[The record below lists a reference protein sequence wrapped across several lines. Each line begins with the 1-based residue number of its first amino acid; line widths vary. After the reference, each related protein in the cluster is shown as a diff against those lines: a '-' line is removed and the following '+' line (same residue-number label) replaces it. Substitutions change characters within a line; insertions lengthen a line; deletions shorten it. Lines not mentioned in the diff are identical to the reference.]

1 VTFIVPCWWNDQP
14 NSTQA
19 AEFLAILKKQLKTH
33 LFHLTLSILLDL
45 YYSVKKKKK
54 KNLHVLLF
62 VLLLLFSSFVSWIKA
77 SAKWLN
83 VNIVLLGKGTM

>member
-33 LFHLTLSILLDL
+33 LFHLTLSILLYL
-45 YYSVKKKKK
+45 YYSVKKKQKK
-54 KNLHVLLF
+54 KLACTFVCVASF
-62 VLLLLFSSFVSWIKA
+62 VLLIRKLD
-77 SAKWLN
+77 
-83 VNIVLLGKGTM
+83 KGIC